1 MNKCLLM
8 KWIWKIHQNPDA
20 LWFRILKAKYMNEKG
35 FFASKESGGGGGG
48 GVLSFGKGLHKVKH
62 LFKWGTVFEVGDG
75 QLCRFWEDCW
85 ALGLVRNPSCTV
97 TDCWKDGSWGMD
109 FKRSLSIQEYNRW
122 LGLLETI
129 HDKNLT
135 DNKAVLRRVC
145 YSDTTVTTPNHL
157 QTMRSKVSLAAVL
170 LQCHSCG
177 GCFVI
182 RLHLILLINGDVN
195 CFLCGEVE
203 SVDHVFFTC
212 HLATLIWSMIREVF
226 NLERY
231 PNSLCDFSSMW
242 ILGKGHLPS
251 RLIIFVFAGLA
262 WALWTTRNKM
272 AIEKIIPKSPTD
284 VMYVALSLLQ
294 KWSVR
299 LKDEDQDRISHSS
312 WRASAATGLLE
323 LTDRLGIDQWV
334 LLY

>member
-1 MNKCLLM
+1 MYGRVKIPLKIIFFLWQVFNNKLQVAQNLVKK
-8 KWIWKIHQNPDA
+8 KWK
-20 LWFRILKAKYMNEKG
+20 
-35 FFASKESGGGGGG
+35 
-48 GVLSFGKGLHKVKH
+48 
-62 LFKWGTVFEVGDG
+62 
-75 QLCRFWEDCW
+75 
-85 ALGLVRNPSCTV
+85 
-97 TDCWKDGSWGMD
+97 
-109 FKRSLSIQEYNRW
+109 
-122 LGLLETI
+122 
-129 HDKNLT
+129 
-135 DNKAVLRRVC
+135 
-145 YSDTTVTTPNHL
+145 
-157 QTMRSKVSLAAVL
+157 
-170 LQCHSCG
+170 
-177 GCFVI
+177 
-182 RLHLILLINGDVN
+182 GDVN

-299 LKDEDQDRISHSS
+299 LKDEDQDRISQFKDMILCWIRSFKPNP
-312 WRASAATGLLE
+312 TLLSDVVE
-323 LTDRLGIDQWV
+323 M
-334 LLY
+334 